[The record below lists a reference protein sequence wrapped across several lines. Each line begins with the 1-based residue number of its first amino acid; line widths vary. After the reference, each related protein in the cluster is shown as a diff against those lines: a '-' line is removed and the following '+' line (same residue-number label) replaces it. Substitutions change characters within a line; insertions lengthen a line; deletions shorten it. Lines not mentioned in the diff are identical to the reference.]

1 MRLQIASDLHLEF
14 RNGRLP
20 HRGDFV
26 PVRDRDVLVLAG
38 DIGRQR
44 MARYFVERELKISPV
59 IYVPGNHEYYGKQSR
74 GAIDADWRGI
84 AAEYPGLHYLVAERV
99 EIEGVRFWG
108 APWYSDLWGT
118 TSRETLELVR
128 TGINDFA
135 LQWGGSAWT
144 VSRHIEQHRD
154 QTSVLRAQAGCLD
167 VVVTHWPPTRDARH
181 PRYADDSLN
190 PYYVNDK
197 AGLVRAVGAKLWVSG
212 HTHEAYDY
220 KVGETRCVGNPA
232 GYPDERRQ
240 SELFHPG
247 RVVEV

>member
-44 MARYFVERELKISPV
+44 MARYFVERELEISPV
-59 IYVPGNHEYYGKQSR
+59 IYVPGNHEYYSKQSR

-84 AAEYPGLHYLVAERV
+84 AAEHPGLHYLVAERV

-144 VSRHIEQHRD
+144 VSR
-154 QTSVLRAQAGCLD
+154 TSSSTATRPACCARRRVASMWLLRTGRRPAMPG
-167 VVVTHWPPTRDARH
+167 TRGMR
-181 PRYADDSLN
+181 
-190 PYYVNDK
+190 
-197 AGLVRAVGAKLWVSG
+197 
-212 HTHEAYDY
+212 T
-220 KVGETRCVGNPA
+220 TR
-232 GYPDERRQ
+232 
-240 SELFHPG
+240 
-247 RVVEV
+247 